1 MAINEKTAVEK
12 AVGNMTDLDAAGW
25 AILMVRCDS
34 EADIRR
40 TVEGYI
46 HAKAYQPTFQAKNS
60 TPRTSSVTCSRR

>member
-46 HAKAYQPTFQAKNS
+46 HAKPY
-60 TPRTSSVTCSRR
+60 